1 MRHLRDFAVLVAI
14 AAAALPACSRD
25 AMLVANGDA
34 SVGDLPEA
42 GRSQDGDAPG
52 EAVASLELDR
62 SAVDLGAPDVNGT
75 GVAAVIVTNTGNATS
90 GPMTITASAGVAT
103 KGCSGALLLA
113 GASCTITITATPTA
127 AGLFTGTVWIAADP
141 GAVPPLQVSVS
152 AIVYTDSFSVSPGAI
167 DLGNV
172 TVGVL
177 TKQTITVT
185 ARMPISDLTVAS
197 SGPDVSIDKAAS
209 TCTTVLLADASC
221 TVVVSFLASA
231 AGSRTDAI
239 VLSGGGAA
247 GKTVTVAITAVAQKP
262 AQLVISPSTTQNF
275 AATVGQTS
283 SAITFGVANAGDLAT
298 GEIAVTVTGPNAADF
313 NATTTCLVLAPLS
326 GCTVAVTWTPSTI
339 VPPNESADLTV
350 TDTAVGGTSVTV
362 ALVGIC
368 YGACGARLVITPLSG
383 DLGPVL
389 VGATGPATVFTV
401 TSTPDTASGNLA
413 VGVSS
418 SEFVI
423 TDDTCTGI
431 SLAARTGTC
440 TISIALR
447 PATAGAKTA
456 VLTVTGANGTPDVK
470 ILTGTGIIP

>member
-1 MRHLRDFAVLVAI
+1 
-14 AAAALPACSRD
+14 
-25 AMLVANGDA
+25 
-34 SVGDLPEA
+34 
-42 GRSQDGDAPG
+42 
-52 EAVASLELDR
+52 
-62 SAVDLGAPDVNGT
+62 
-75 GVAAVIVTNTGNATS
+75 
-90 GPMTITASAGVAT
+90 
-103 KGCSGALLLA
+103 
-113 GASCTITITATPTA
+113 
-127 AGLFTGTVWIAADP
+127 
-141 GAVPPLQVSVS
+141 
-152 AIVYTDSFSVSPGAI
+152 
-167 DLGNV
+167 
-172 TVGVL
+172 
-177 TKQTITVT
+177 
-185 ARMPISDLTVAS
+185 
-197 SGPDVSIDKAAS
+197 
-209 TCTTVLLADASC
+209 
-221 TVVVSFLASA
+221 
-231 AGSRTDAI
+231 
-239 VLSGGGAA
+239 
-247 GKTVTVAITAVAQKP
+247 
-262 AQLVISPSTTQNF
+262 
-275 AATVGQTS
+275 
-283 SAITFGVANAGDLAT
+283 VANAGDLAT

-362 ALVGIC
+362 PLVGIC